1 MAERL
6 RLSDLAQ
13 QAGVS
18 AATVSRVL
26 NGKSEVAEDTR
37 QAVLRALDLLGY
49 ERPEKLR
56 ARSGGLIGL
65 IVPELTNPIF
75 PQFVQHLSTEML
87 RQGYTPLFG
96 TQFAAG
102 STEDS
107 LVEGIMSQGVAG
119 LVFVSG
125 LHADLT
131 ANTQRYQN
139 LIESR
144 IPFVTING
152 ANAKIDAPD
161 FSTDDANAI
170 TQAMRHLV
178 GLGHKHIGFVS
189 GPLRFSPAQI
199 KFERYLECV
208 EQMLPDC
215 APIHS
220 ETLFTVEG
228 GQVAAK
234 AVLDQ
239 GATAIICTSDI
250 MALGTMRYIVDQG
263 MSVPEDVSII
273 GFDDSAMMPF
283 LSPALTTVR
292 QPVRA
297 ISEAAV
303 TTLVSRIKQTP
314 NEMTLTTFKPE
325 LVVRETTAPAKQA
338 TSS

>member
-1 MAERL
+1 MAERV

-18 AATVSRVL
+18 TATVSRVL

-131 ANTQRYQN
+131 ANTQRYQDLLDN
-139 LIESR
+139 R
-144 IPFVTING
+144 VPFVTING

-161 FSTDDANAI
+161 FSTDDADAI

-178 GLGHKHIGFVS
+178 GLGHKRIGFVS
-189 GPLRFSPAQI
+189 GPLRFSPAQT

-208 EQMLPDC
+208 KQMLPDS

-228 GQVAAK
+228 GQVSAK

-303 TTLVSRIKQTP
+303 TTLVSRIKQAP

-325 LVVRETTAPAKQA
+325 LVVRETTAPAKQTA
-338 TSS
+338 SS